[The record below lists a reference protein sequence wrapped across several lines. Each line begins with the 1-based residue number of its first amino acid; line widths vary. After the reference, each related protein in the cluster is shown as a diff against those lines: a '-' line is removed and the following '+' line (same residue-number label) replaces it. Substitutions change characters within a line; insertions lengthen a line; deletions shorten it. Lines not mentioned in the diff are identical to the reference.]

1 MAKEFSRAFYN
12 SATWKNC
19 KEEYLRSK
27 GYLCERCL
35 KQGKITPAKIVHHK
49 IHLNPNNI
57 NNPEV
62 AIGFNNLEAL
72 CQDCHN
78 KEHFKGKV
86 ERRCKF
92 DEFGRL
98 IVIE

>member
-12 SATWKNC
+12 SRTWKEC

-62 AIGFNNLEAL
+62 AIGFNNLEAINIIGNTFFNNL
-72 CQDCHN
+72 N
-78 KEHFKGKV
+78 SSIP
-86 ERRCKF
+86 KF
-92 DEFGRL
+92 L
-98 IVIE
+98 